1 MKKIILILVVGI
13 MSGCKSNQTLV
24 QLSEISIVK
33 IHTKK
38 VTELYIKDGDLGS
51 SLYHAWMEGVWGN
64 KIKVHLVDSVKFRI
78 IGSKT
83 TPVKSTKFLMSS
95 N

>member
-24 QLSEISIVK
+24 RLSEISVGK
-33 IHTKK
+33 VETEK
-38 VTELYIKDGDLGS
+38 VTDLYIRNDGFGPF
-51 SLYHAWMEGVWGN
+51 LYQAWMEGIWGKN
-64 KIKVHLVDSVKFRI
+64 VKVHLVDSVKFRI
-78 IGSKT
+78 MCNKT
-83 TPVKSTKFLMSS
+83 TPVKSTKFLISS

>member
-24 QLSEISIVK
+24 RLSEISVGK
-33 IHTKK
+33 VETEK
-38 VTELYIKDGDLGS
+38 VTDLYIKNGGFGPF
-51 SLYHAWMEGVWGN
+51 LYQAWMDGIWGN
-64 KIKVHLVDSVKFRI
+64 NVKVHLVDSVKFRNMCD
-78 IGSKT
+78 KT
-83 TPVKSTKFLMSS
+83 APVKSTKFLFSS